1 MIYSKMQCFITH
13 FTISFQSFTTSL
25 ILTFISIVPLLT
37 KLYSYISGKILMSEK
52 TEGDFNLSKQ
62 DLPSLRYLLS
72 ALLQVATRTFW
83 GHAKAP
89 SYAIIA
95 FSRLISSNAIA
106 NEPFAA

>member
-1 MIYSKMQCFITH
+1 MT
-13 FTISFQSFTTSL
+13 
-25 ILTFISIVPLLT
+25 
-37 KLYSYISGKILMSEK
+37 SEK
-52 TEGDFNLSKQ
+52 NDKSFSISTQ
-62 DLPSLRYLLS
+62 DLPSLWYLLS
-72 ALLQVATRTFW
+72 ALLQVETRTFW

>member
-1 MIYSKMQCFITH
+1 MKT
-13 FTISFQSFTTSL
+13 L
-25 ILTFISIVPLLT
+25 ICRFWNKICHR
-37 KLYSYISGKILMSEK
+37 SG
-52 TEGDFNLSKQ
+52 TYF
-62 DLPSLRYLLS
+62 S

-106 NEPFAA
+106 NEPFAAQQFPPQVSMTSFVEHSEAQ

>member
-1 MIYSKMQCFITH
+1 M
-13 FTISFQSFTTSL
+13 
-25 ILTFISIVPLLT
+25 T
-37 KLYSYISGKILMSEK
+37 KLFSYILGKILMSEK
-52 TEGDFNLSKQ
+52 NEEDFNLSEQ
-62 DLPSLRYLLS
+62 DLPSLWYLLS
-72 ALLQVATRTFW
+72 ALLQVETRTFW